1 VISRFAVTLFVSA
14 TLLFAC
20 QPMVARMIVP
30 LLGGAPAVWI
40 LCSLC
45 FQALV
50 LGGYFYAHV
59 VGSRLPVR
67 TQVMMQLALIASAF
81 FVLPIVVDEQL
92 VETLTTKSRSLGLL
106 VVLLRSVGLPFFVLS
121 TTSPLLQRWYAELG
135 ETDPYHLY
143 AASNAGSMVALL
155 GYPFAVEP
163 FLALKEQSHLLHVA
177 FAGYAILVVICA
189 MTALRKKHAPRV
201 DATPSPAGVTM
212 SEDVALDVGPESRAI
227 IGDEPPAAP
236 PAGSKS
242 GAKSPSSLPPPV
254 SERAARGPQPV
265 WRERLVWLALAFAP
279 SSLLLGA
286 TEFVTT
292 DLASVPLLWVV
303 PLALYLAS
311 FIVAFAKKQVVSPS
325 VASRALAL
333 LAAVVAISKLAEVL
347 GPAWLVV
354 ALHLVLLFVA
364 SVVCHR
370 ALALR
375 RPHHTRLTEFYLL
388 LSVGGVLGGAF
399 NGLVAPVVFN
409 DLLEYPIAIA
419 LVCLARVAIERAPDE
434 KSKARRKDIAYG
446 LGLTA
451 ITFVLVKIGE
461 YTNASPTHSVVWMY
475 TLPVLVAFFWSKR
488 PVRYAVALGGIMLVG
503 TIHGGLTGNTV
514 HKERDFFGVLKVRRD
529 PTERFLI
536 LLSGSTIHGAQNLD
550 PKSAHMPLTYYYPTG
565 PAGDVLGPLPVPAV
579 VPGGGAPAPSPAP
592 AAGAAPGEVAERAP
606 QRIGVIGLGVGS
618 LASYAR
624 PGDAWTFFELNPR
637 VIDIARK
644 YFTYLSNVPSS
655 ATVSIEEGDARLRLR
670 EGPAGRFDLLEL
682 DAFSSDAIPLHLV
695 TREALAIYRRA
706 LAPGG
711 VLLAHISNRHVRLEP
726 IFAAL
731 ADDAGMLAIG
741 RLDREV
747 TSEEKEAEKTPSHWV
762 VLSTSGPA
770 LGAILAKNK
779 DWRRLAPPA
788 KQKVWTDDFADVLS
802 AMRF

>member
-1 VISRFAVTLFVSA
+1 
-14 TLLFAC
+14 
-20 QPMVARMIVP
+20 MVARMIVP

-50 LGGYFYAHV
+50 LGGYFYAHM

-67 TQVMMQLALIASAF
+67 TQVMLQLALVASAF
-81 FVLPIVVDEQL
+81 FVLPIVVDEHL

-155 GYPFAVEP
+155 GYPFAIEP
-163 FLALKEQSHLLHVA
+163 FLALKEQSRLLHVA
-177 FAGYAILVVICA
+177 FAGYAVMVVVCA
-189 MTALRKKHAPRV
+189 ISALRKKHPPRV
-201 DATPSPAGVTM
+201 DGTPTPAGVTM
-212 SEDVALDVGPESRAI
+212 SEDIALEPGPLSKALVAEA
-227 IGDEPPAAP
+227 
-236 PAGSKS
+236 
-242 GAKSPSSLPPPV
+242 SPSSVSVLPSPV

-333 LAAVVAISKLAEVL
+333 LAAVVAISKLAEML
-347 GPAWLVV
+347 GPAWLIV

-399 NGLVAPVVFN
+399 NGLVAPVIFN

-419 LVCLARVAIERAPDE
+419 LVCLARIAIERGAGPHE
-434 KSKARRKDIAYG
+434 KTAARRKDIAYG

-451 ITFVLVKIGE
+451 ATFVLVKIGE
-461 YTNASPTHSVVWMY
+461 HTNASPTHSVIWMY

-536 LLSGSTIHGAQNLD
+536 LLSGSTIHGAQSLD
-550 PKSAHMPLTYYYPTG
+550 PKAAHMPLTYYYPTG
-565 PAGDVLGPLPVPAV
+565 PAGDVLGPLPVP
-579 VPGGGAPAPSPAP
+579 GAT
-592 AAGAAPGEVAERAP
+592 AAPTPATPPVPELGERPA

-624 PGDAWTFFELNPR
+624 PADAWTFFELNPR
-637 VIDIARK
+637 VIDIAKK
-644 YFTYLSNVPSS
+644 YFTYLSNVPSTTS
-655 ATVSIEEGDARLRLR
+655 VVIEEGDARLRLR
-670 EGPAGRFDLLEL
+670 EGPAARFDLLVL

-741 RLDREV
+741 RIDREV
-747 TSEEKEAEKTPSHWV
+747 TPEEKEAEKTPSHWV
-762 VLSTSGPA
+762 VLSTSDPA
-770 LGAILAKNK
+770 LAAVLAKNK
-779 DWRRLAPPA
+779 DWHRLAPPP

>member
-67 TQVMMQLALIASAF
+67 TQVMLQLALVASAF

-155 GYPFAVEP
+155 GYPFAIEP
-163 FLALKEQSHLLHVA
+163 FLALREQSHLLHVA
-177 FAGYAILVVICA
+177 FAGYAILVVVCA
-189 MTALRKKHAPRV
+189 VSALRKKHPPRV
-201 DATPSPAGVTM
+201 DGTPTPAGVTM
-212 SEDVALDVGPESRAI
+212 SEDVALEPGPESRALVA
-227 IGDEPPAAP
+227 DAELA
-236 PAGSKS
+236 SK
-242 GAKSPSSLPPPV
+242 PSPV

-333 LAAVVAISKLAEVL
+333 LAAVVAMSKLVEML
-347 GPAWLVV
+347 GPAWLIV

-399 NGLVAPVVFN
+399 NGLVAPVIFN

-419 LVCLARVAIERAPDE
+419 LVCLARIAIERAPDE
-434 KSKARRKDIAYG
+434 RSAARRKDIAYG

-451 ITFVLVKIGE
+451 VTFVLVKIGQH
-461 YTNASPTHSVVWMY
+461 TNASPTYSVVWMY
-475 TLPVLVAFFWSKR
+475 MLPVLVAFFWSKR
-488 PVRYAVALGGIMLVG
+488 PIRYAVALGGILLVG
-503 TIHGGLTGNTV
+503 TIYGVLIGNTV

-529 PTERFLI
+529 PTERFLV
-536 LLSGSTIHGAQNLD
+536 LLSGSTIHGAQSLD
-550 PKSAHMPLTYYYPTG
+550 PKAAHMPLTYYYPTG
-565 PAGDVLGPLPVPAV
+565 PAGDVG
-579 VPGGGAPAPSPAP
+579 
-592 AAGAAPGEVAERAP
+592 
-606 QRIGVIGLGVGS
+606 
-618 LASYAR
+618 
-624 PGDAWTFFELNPR
+624 
-637 VIDIARK
+637 
-644 YFTYLSNVPSS
+644 
-655 ATVSIEEGDARLRLR
+655 
-670 EGPAGRFDLLEL
+670 
-682 DAFSSDAIPLHLV
+682 
-695 TREALAIYRRA
+695 
-706 LAPGG
+706 
-711 VLLAHISNRHVRLEP
+711 
-726 IFAAL
+726 
-731 ADDAGMLAIG
+731 
-741 RLDREV
+741 
-747 TSEEKEAEKTPSHWV
+747 
-762 VLSTSGPA
+762 
-770 LGAILAKNK
+770 
-779 DWRRLAPPA
+779 
-788 KQKVWTDDFADVLS
+788 
-802 AMRF
+802 

>member
-67 TQVMMQLALIASAF
+67 TQVLLQLALVASAF
-81 FVLPIVVDEQL
+81 FVLPIVVDEHL

-155 GYPFAVEP
+155 GYPFAIEP
-163 FLALKEQSHLLHVA
+163 FLALKEQSRLLHGA
-177 FAGYAILVVICA
+177 FAGYAILVVVCA
-189 MTALRKKHAPRV
+189 VSALRKKHPPRV
-201 DATPSPAGVTM
+201 DGTPTPAGVTM
-212 SEDVALDVGPESRAI
+212 SEDIALEPGPASRALVA
-227 IGDEPPAAP
+227 D
-236 PAGSKS
+236 AG
-242 GAKSPSSLPPPV
+242 PVSLPSPV

-333 LAAVVAISKLAEVL
+333 LAAVVAISKLAEML

-388 LSVGGVLGGAF
+388 LSLGGVLGGAF
-399 NGLVAPVVFN
+399 NGLVAPVIFN

-419 LVCLARVAIERAPDE
+419 LVCLARIAIERAPDE
-434 KSKARRKDIAYG
+434 KTAARRKDIAYG

-451 ITFVLVKIGE
+451 VTFVLVKIGE
-461 YTNASPTHSVVWMY
+461 HTNASPTHSVIWMY

-488 PVRYAVALGGIMLVG
+488 PIRYAVALGGIMLVG

-536 LLSGSTIHGAQNLD
+536 LLSGSTIHGAQSLD
-550 PKSAHMPLTYYYPTG
+550 ANAAHMPLTYYYPTG
-565 PAGDVLGPLPVPAV
+565 PAGDVLGPLPVP
-579 VPGGGAPAPSPAP
+579 GATPATPP
-592 AAGAAPGEVAERAP
+592 VAELGERPA

-624 PGDAWTFFELNPR
+624 PSDAWTFFELNPR
-637 VIDIARK
+637 VIDIAKK

-655 ATVSIEEGDARLRLR
+655 TSVVIEEGDARLRLR
-670 EGPAGRFDLLEL
+670 EGAAARFDLLVL

-731 ADDAGMLAIG
+731 AADAGMLAIG
-741 RLDREV
+741 RIDREV
-747 TSEEKEAEKTPSHWV
+747 TPEEKDAEKTPSHWV

-779 DWRRLAPPA
+779 EWHRLAPPP

>member
-1 VISRFAVTLFVSA
+1 MISRFAVTLFVSA

-67 TQVMMQLALIASAF
+67 TQVMLQLALVASAF
-81 FVLPIVVDEQL
+81 FVLPIVVDERL
-92 VETLTTKSRSLGLL
+92 VEALTTKSRSLGLL

-143 AASNAGSMVALL
+143 TASNAGSMVALL

-163 FLALKEQSHLLHVA
+163 FLALKEQSRLLHVA

-189 MTALRKKHAPRV
+189 MTALRKKHAPRI
-201 DATPSPAGVTM
+201 DATPAPAGVTM
-212 SEDVALDVGPESRAI
+212 SEDIAIEPGPSSRALI
-227 IGDEPPAAP
+227 
-236 PAGSKS
+236 AGGTFDSERP
-242 GAKSPSSLPPPV
+242 SPE

-311 FIVAFAKKQVVSPS
+311 FIVAFAKKQVVKPAT
-325 VASRALAL
+325 ASRALAL
-333 LAAVVAISKLAEVL
+333 LAALVAISKLAEVL
-347 GPAWLVV
+347 GPAWLIV
-354 ALHLVLLFVA
+354 AIHLLLLFVA

-399 NGLVAPVVFN
+399 NGLVAPVVFD

-419 LVCLARVAIERAPDE
+419 LVCLARVAIDRVPDDNAA
-434 KSKARRKDIAYG
+434 ARRRDIGYG
-446 LGLTA
+446 LGLA
-451 ITFVLVKIGE
+451 AVTFVLVKVGE
-461 YTNASPTHSVVWMY
+461 LTKASPSHSVLWMY

-488 PVRYAVALGGIMLVG
+488 PIRYRRRA
-503 TIHGGLTGNTV
+503 
-514 HKERDFFGVLKVRRD
+514 RRD
-529 PTERFLI
+529 PPRR
-536 LLSGSTIHGAQNLD
+536 HGARWSHRQHD
-550 PKSAHMPLTYYYPTG
+550 PQGARLLRRAQGAARPEREVPRARSPAAPCTARRASTPRTKHMPLMYYFPSG
-565 PAGDVLGPLPVPAV
+565 PAGDVLGPLP
-579 VPGGGAPAPSPAP
+579 AP
-592 AAGAAPGEVAERAP
+592 GAAAACGRGALR
-606 QRIGVIGLGVGS
+606 G
-618 LASYAR
+618 ASA
-624 PGDAWTFFELNPR
+624 
-637 VIDIARK
+637 
-644 YFTYLSNVPSS
+644 
-655 ATVSIEEGDARLRLR
+655 
-670 EGPAGRFDLLEL
+670 
-682 DAFSSDAIPLHLV
+682 
-695 TREALAIYRRA
+695 
-706 LAPGG
+706 
-711 VLLAHISNRHVRLEP
+711 
-726 IFAAL
+726 
-731 ADDAGMLAIG
+731 
-741 RLDREV
+741 
-747 TSEEKEAEKTPSHWV
+747 
-762 VLSTSGPA
+762 
-770 LGAILAKNK
+770 
-779 DWRRLAPPA
+779 
-788 KQKVWTDDFADVLS
+788 
-802 AMRF
+802 

>member
-1 VISRFAVTLFVSA
+1 MLSRFAVTLFVSA

-50 LGGYFYAHV
+50 LGGYLYAHL

-67 TQVMMQLALIASAF
+67 TQVMLQLALVASAF
-81 FVLPIVVDEQL
+81 FVLPIVIDEHL
-92 VETLTTKSRSLGLL
+92 VEALTTRSRSLGLL

-143 AASNAGSMVALL
+143 TASNAGSMVALL
-155 GYPFAVEP
+155 GYPFLVEP
-163 FLALKEQSHLLHVA
+163 FLALRQQSRMLHVA
-177 FAGYAILVVICA
+177 FAGYALLVVVCA

-201 DATPSPAGVTM
+201 DATPAPAGVTM
-212 SEDVALDVGPESRAI
+212 SEDIALELGPASRALLEGEDI
-227 IGDEPPAAP
+227 DSEPPP
-236 PAGSKS
+236 E
-242 GAKSPSSLPPPV
+242 
-254 SERAARGPQPV
+254 SERAARGKQPV

-311 FIVAFAKKQVVSPS
+311 FIVAFAKKQVVKPAT
-325 VASRALAL
+325 ASRALAL
-333 LAAVVAISKLAEVL
+333 LAALVAISKLAEVL

-354 ALHLVLLFVA
+354 ALHLALLFVA

-399 NGLVAPVVFN
+399 NGLVAPVVFD

-419 LVCLARVAIERAPDE
+419 LVCLARVAIERAADD
-434 KSKARRKDIAYG
+434 SAAARRRDVGYA

-451 ITFVLVKIGE
+451 ITFALVKAAQL
-461 YTNASPTHSVVWMY
+461 TKASPSHSVLWMY
-475 TLPVLVAFFWSKR
+475 TLPVLVAFVWSKR
-488 PVRYAVALGGIMLVG
+488 PTRFALALGGILLVG
-503 TIHGGLTGNTV
+503 TVHGGLTGNII
-514 HKERDFFGVLKVRRD
+514 HKERDFFGVLKVRREPGD
-529 PTERFLI
+529 TFLV
-536 LLSGSTIHGAQNLD
+536 LLSGNTMHGAQSLD
-550 PKSAHMPLTYYYPTG
+550 PKAKHLPLMYYFSSG
-565 PAGDVLGPLPVPAV
+565 PAGDVLGPLPTP
-579 VPGGGAPAPSPAP
+579 GAPPAGDVAPRR
-592 AAGAAPGEVAERAP
+592 V
-606 QRIGVIGLGVGS
+606 GVIGLGVGS

-624 PGDAWTFFELNPR
+624 AGDAWTFFELNPR
-637 VIDIARK
+637 VVDLAK
-644 YFTYLSNVPSS
+644 GYFSYLSSVPPG
-655 ATVSIEEGDARLRLR
+655 TQVSIEEGDARLRLR
-670 EGPAGRFDLLEL
+670 GGAAARFDVLVL

-706 LAPGG
+706 LEPGG
-711 VLLAHISNRHVRLEP
+711 VLLAHISNLHITLEP
-726 IFAAL
+726 VFAAL
-731 ADDAGMLAIG
+731 AADAGMLAIG
-741 RLDREV
+741 RSDREG
-747 TSEEKEAEKTPSHWV
+747 TPEERAMEKTDSHWV
-762 VLSTSGPA
+762 VLSTSA
-770 LGAILAKNK
+770 EKLDAIAAKNK
-779 DWRRLAPPA
+779 VWHRLPAPP
-788 KQKVWTDDFADVLS
+788 KQKVWTDDFADVLA

>member
-50 LGGYFYAHV
+50 LGGYFYAHI

-67 TQVMMQLALIASAF
+67 TQVMLQLALIASAF
-81 FVLPIVVDEQL
+81 FVLPIVVDEHL

-177 FAGYAILVVICA
+177 FAGYAILVVVCA
-189 MTALRKKHAPRV
+189 ITALRKKHAPRV
-201 DATPSPAGVTM
+201 DGTPAPAGVTM
-212 SEDVALDVGPESRAI
+212 SEDIALELGPESRALMRAP
-227 IGDEPPAAP
+227 DEAP
-236 PAGSKS
+236 PSRPPSPKS
-242 GAKSPSSLPPPV
+242 SSSLPPPV

-311 FIVAFAKKQVVSPS
+311 FIVAFAKKQVVSPP
-325 VASRALAL
+325 VASRVLAL
-333 LAAVVAISKLAEVL
+333 LAAVVAISKLAEML

-419 LVCLARVAIERAPDE
+419 LVCLARVAIERAPEEKDE
-434 KSKARRKDIAYG
+434 RSRARRKDIAYG

-461 YTNASPTHSVVWMY
+461 YTNASPTHSVIWMY

-488 PVRYAVALGGIMLVG
+488 PVRYAVALGGILLVG
-503 TIHGGLTGNTV
+503 TVHGGLTGNTV

-536 LLSGSTIHGAQNLD
+536 LLSGSTIHGAQSLD

-565 PAGDVLGPLPVPAV
+565 PAGDVLGPLP
-579 VPGGGAPAPSPAP
+579 
-592 AAGAAPGEVAERAP
+592 APGEVAERAP

-637 VIDIARK
+637 VIDIAKK
-644 YFTYLSNVPSS
+644 YFTYLSNVPSGTS
-655 ATVSIEEGDARLRLR
+655 VLIEEGDARLRLR
-670 EGPAGRFDLLEL
+670 EGSAGRFDLLVL

-695 TREALAIYRRA
+695 TREALAIYKRA

-731 ADDAGMLAIG
+731 AADAGMLAVG
-741 RLDREV
+741 RIDREV
-747 TSEEKEAEKTPSHWV
+747 TAEEKEAEKTPSHWV

-770 LGAILAKNK
+770 LDAVLAKSK
-779 DWRRLAPPA
+779 EWHRLTPPP
-788 KQKVWTDDFADVLS
+788 KQKVWTDDFADVLG

>member
-1 VISRFAVTLFVSA
+1 MISRFAVTLFVSA

-30 LLGGAPAVWI
+30 LLGGAPQVWI

-50 LGGYFYAHV
+50 LGGYLYAHL

-67 TQVMMQLALIASAF
+67 TQVVLQLALVASAF
-81 FVLPIVVDEQL
+81 FVLPIVVDEHL
-92 VETLTTKSRSLGLL
+92 VETLTTKSTSLGLL

-163 FLALKEQSHLLHVA
+163 FLALKQQSRLLHVA
-177 FAGYAILVVICA
+177 FAGYTILVVVCA
-189 MTALRKKHAPRV
+189 VSALRKKHPPRV
-201 DATPSPAGVTM
+201 DATPAPAGVTM
-212 SEDVALDVGPESRAI
+212 SEDVALDPEPASSK
-227 IGDEPPAAP
+227 PPS
-236 PAGSKS
+236 SK
-242 GAKSPSSLPPPV
+242 APSSLPPPV

-419 LVCLARVAIERAPDE
+419 LVCLARVAIDGAPDE
-434 KSKARRKDIAYG
+434 KSKARRTDIAYG

-488 PVRYAVALGGIMLVG
+488 PIRYAVALGGILLVG

-529 PTERFLI
+529 PSDRFLI
-536 LLSGSTIHGAQNLD
+536 LLSGSTIHGAQSLD

-565 PAGDVLGPLPVPAV
+565 PAGDVLGPLPPAQS
-579 VPGGGAPAPSPAP
+579 APPSPAP
-592 AAGAAPGEVAERAP
+592 GSGAQRAA

-637 VIDIARK
+637 DIDIAKK
-644 YFTYLSNVPSS
+644 YFTYLSDVPPS
-655 ATVSIEEGDARLRLR
+655 ATVAIEEGDARLRLR
-670 EGPAGRFDLLEL
+670 EGPAARFDLLVL

-706 LAPGG
+706 LAPEG

-731 ADDAGMLAIG
+731 AADAGMLAIG

-770 LGAILAKNK
+770 LAAIHAKNEE
-779 DWRRLAPPA
+779 WRKLGPPA
-788 KQKVWTDDFADVLS
+788 KQKVWTDDFADVLG

>member
-1 VISRFAVTLFVSA
+1 MISRFAVTLFVSA

-50 LGGYFYAHV
+50 LGGYFYAHI

-67 TQVMMQLALIASAF
+67 TQVMLQLALIASAF
-81 FVLPIVVDEQL
+81 FVLPIVVDEHL

-163 FLALKEQSHLLHVA
+163 FLALREQSRMLHVA
-177 FAGYAILVVICA
+177 FAGYSILVVICA
-189 MTALRKKHAPRV
+189 ITALRKKHPPRIE
-201 DATPSPAGVTM
+201 ATPAPAGVTM
-212 SEDVALDVGPESRAI
+212 SEDIAIEPGPSSRALI
-227 IGDEPPAAP
+227 ASDDDT
-236 PAGSKS
+236 
-242 GAKSPSSLPPPV
+242 AKPSPE

-311 FIVAFAKKQVVSPS
+311 FIVAFAKKQVVKPAT
-325 VASRALAL
+325 ASRALAL
-333 LAAVVAISKLAEVL
+333 LAALVAISKLAEVL
-347 GPAWLVV
+347 GPAWLIV
-354 ALHLVLLFVA
+354 AIHLLLLFVA

-419 LVCLARVAIERAPDE
+419 LVCLARVAIDRVPDDGP
-434 KSKARRKDIAYG
+434 AGRRRDVAYAAG
-446 LGLTA
+446 LAA
-451 ITFVLVKIGE
+451 ITFALVKVGE
-461 YTNASPTHSVVWMY
+461 LTNASPSHSVVWMY

-488 PVRYAVALGGIMLVG
+488 PIRYALALGGILLVG
-503 TIHGGLTGNTV
+503 TVHGGLTGNTI
-514 HKERDFFGVLKVRRD
+514 HKERDFFGVLKVRRE
-529 PTERFLI
+529 PTDKFLE
-536 LLSGSTIHGAQNLD
+536 LLSGSTIHGAQSLD
-550 PKSAHMPLTYYYPTG
+550 PATKHMPLTYYFPTG
-565 PAGDVLGPLPVPAV
+565 PAGDVLGPLPKPGAV
-579 VPGGGAPAPSPAP
+579 DDAPPGLAPRR
-592 AAGAAPGEVAERAP
+592 V
-606 QRIGVIGLGVGS
+606 GVIGLGVGS

-624 PGDAWTFFELNPR
+624 SGDSWTFFELNPR
-637 VIDIARK
+637 VVDIAKK
-644 YFTYLSNVPSS
+644 YFTYLSGAPSD
-655 ATVSIEEGDARLRLR
+655 AQIAIEEGDARLRLR
-670 EGPAGRFDLLEL
+670 EGAATRFDVLVL

-695 TREALAIYRRA
+695 TREALTIYRRA

-726 IFAAL
+726 VFAAL
-731 ADDAGMLAIG
+731 AADAGMIAIG
-741 RLDREV
+741 RSDRDI
-747 TSEEKEAEKTPSHWV
+747 TPEEKAQEKTLSHWV
-762 VLSTSGPA
+762 VLSASPE
-770 LGAILAKNK
+770 AIDGVIAKNK
-779 DWRRLAPPA
+779 GWRRLPKPE
-788 KQKVWTDDFADVLS
+788 KQKVWTDDFADVLG
-802 AMRF
+802 AMVF

>member
-1 VISRFAVTLFVSA
+1 MSAPISASTVSRRGDVISRFAVTLFVSA

-50 LGGYFYAHV
+50 LGGYFYAHM

-67 TQVMMQLALIASAF
+67 TQVMLQLALVASAF
-81 FVLPIVVDEQL
+81 FVLPIVVDEHL

-163 FLALKEQSHLLHVA
+163 FLALKEQSRLLHVA
-177 FAGYAILVVICA
+177 FAGYALLVVVCA
-189 MTALRKKHAPRV
+189 VSALRKKHPPRV
-201 DATPSPAGVTM
+201 EGTPTPAGVTM
-212 SEDVALDVGPESRAI
+212 SEDVALEPGPSSRALVA
-227 IGDEPPAAP
+227 ETSPAPLA
-236 PAGSKS
+236 S
-242 GAKSPSSLPPPV
+242 PV

-333 LAAVVAISKLAEVL
+333 LAAVVAISKLAEML
-347 GPAWLVV
+347 GPAWLIV
-354 ALHLVLLFVA
+354 ALHLLLLFVA

-399 NGLVAPVVFN
+399 NGLVAPVIFN

-419 LVCLARVAIERAPDE
+419 LVCLARIAIERAPDE
-434 KSKARRKDIAYG
+434 KSAARQKDIAYG

-451 ITFVLVKIGE
+451 VTFVLVKIGE
-461 YTNASPTHSVVWMY
+461 RTNASPTHSVIWMY

-488 PVRYAVALGGIMLVG
+488 PIRYAVALGGIMLVG

-529 PTERFLI
+529 PTEHFLI
-536 LLSGSTIHGAQNLD
+536 LLSGSTIHGAQSLD
-550 PKSAHMPLTYYYPTG
+550 PKAAHMPLTYYYPTG
-565 PAGDVLGPLPVPAV
+565 PAGDVLGPLPQPRV
-579 VPGGGAPAPSPAP
+579 APATTPSTPEVGERPA
-592 AAGAAPGEVAERAP
+592 

-624 PGDAWTFFELNPR
+624 PSDAWTFFELNPR
-637 VIDIARK
+637 VIDIAKK
-644 YFTYLSNVPSS
+644 YFAYLSNVPSS
-655 ATVSIEEGDARLRLR
+655 TSVVIEEGDARLRLR
-670 EGPAGRFDLLEL
+670 EGPAERFDLLVL

-741 RLDREV
+741 RIDREV
-747 TSEEKEAEKTPSHWV
+747 TPEEKEAEKTPSHWV

-770 LGAILAKNK
+770 LAAVLAKNK
-779 DWRRLAPPA
+779 EWHRLAPPP